1 MDGILCAFLL
11 TSRLLFMVI
20 LALFAYALCMTTSG
34 ADAHIVRY
42 ESEKESNAKD
52 SGR

>member
-1 MDGILCAFLL
+1 MDALVCLL
-11 TSRLLFMVI
+11 PVGLIVMPLMG
-20 LALFAYALCMTTSG
+20 LFAYALCATASG

-42 ESEKESNAKD
+42 ISEKESNAKD